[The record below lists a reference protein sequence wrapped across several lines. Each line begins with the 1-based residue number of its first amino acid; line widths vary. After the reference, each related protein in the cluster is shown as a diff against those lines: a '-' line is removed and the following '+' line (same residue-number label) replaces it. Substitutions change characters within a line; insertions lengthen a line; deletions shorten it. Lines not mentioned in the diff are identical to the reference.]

1 MTQAQ
6 TQAQTKENQSILAEL
21 NKIDALLEGPI
32 PEQPMKAKTKAKT
45 KTKTQAKVKL
55 DVEEVDI
62 KRVSTPSSTSP
73 SVPPADPQVIQA
85 ILADLPDIVQTK
97 DLNRIFDFN
106 DGGKYLRRHLR
117 AKFAQDHQHGAP
129 WTWTKDDKQ
138 LIAIL
143 EFFTTHLTPE
153 RKQQLTVIGEDI
165 INEG

>member
-6 TQAQTKENQSILAEL
+6 TQAQTHAQEKENRDILAEL

-32 PEQPMKAKTKAKT
+32 SQPTKAKDKPKAK
-45 KTKTQAKVKL
+45 KTTTL
-55 DVEEVDI
+55 
-62 KRVSTPSSTSP
+62 TPKEK
-73 SVPPADPQVIQA
+73 PQVIQPKADPEVVKA
-85 ILADLPDIVQTK
+85 ILAELPDIVQTK
-97 DLNRIFDFN
+97 DLNKIFDFN